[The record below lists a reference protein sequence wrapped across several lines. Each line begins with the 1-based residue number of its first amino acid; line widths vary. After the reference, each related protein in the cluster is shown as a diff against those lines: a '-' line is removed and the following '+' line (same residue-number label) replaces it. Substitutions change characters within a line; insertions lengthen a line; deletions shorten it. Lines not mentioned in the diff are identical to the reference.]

1 MYCFSISCYTFLT
14 AQRVQIQL
22 TSPKQIYW
30 QQYSIALYNQ
40 GQNRWF
46 LNKRPL
52 PLSGEERGRR
62 PLQLCGI
69 ARRDLVFSNHV
80 KLRGTW
86 HLSTLV
92 GQRWICKKLC
102 FLSIIYLCQL
112 KKKFQLQETSTKK
125 VQQKDEIEEILRNL
139 TPSAVKR
146 PLLNLIFCFVESVQF
161 CTSIYQQACNNETL
175 RSILKV
181 SFEIDLSRVK

>member
-30 QQYSIALYNQ
+30 QQQYSIALYNQ

-102 FLSIIYLCQL
+102 FLSIIYLCLL
-112 KKKFQLQETSTKK
+112 KKVSASRNLNKKSTKK
-125 VQQKDEIEEILRNL
+125 DGIEELLRSL